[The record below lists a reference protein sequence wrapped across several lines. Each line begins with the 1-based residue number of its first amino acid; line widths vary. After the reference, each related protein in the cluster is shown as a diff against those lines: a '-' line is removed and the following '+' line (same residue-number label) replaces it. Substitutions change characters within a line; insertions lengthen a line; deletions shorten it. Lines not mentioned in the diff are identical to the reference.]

1 MCVHA
6 SVCVRARPLLI
17 TLHLCTQGEGGWEEA
32 ARSLL
37 LTGSYW
43 IGMAPSQVHKDSD
56 VGASELS
63 TDGREEAAILLGSCR
78 KQTGI
83 FPDWEREGVPR
94 LGGRGGKLHL
104 SRGWRKAEEP
114 VSFSKG
120 QKFVAG
126 LFLALWGQ
134 ETCGPL

>member
-1 MCVHA
+1 MGGIPQPPA
-6 SVCVRARPLLI
+6 YWELL
-17 TLHLCTQGEGGWEEA
+17 GWGWE
-32 ARSLL
+32 
-37 LTGSYW
+37 
-43 IGMAPSQVHKDSD
+43 PSQAHGDSD

-63 TDGREEAAILLGSCR
+63 RGGREEAAVLLGSRR

-94 LGGRGGKLHL
+94 LDGRGGRLRL
-104 SRGWRKAEEP
+104 GRGWRKAEET
-114 VSFSKG
+114 VSFCKG

-134 ETCGPL
+134 GTCGPP